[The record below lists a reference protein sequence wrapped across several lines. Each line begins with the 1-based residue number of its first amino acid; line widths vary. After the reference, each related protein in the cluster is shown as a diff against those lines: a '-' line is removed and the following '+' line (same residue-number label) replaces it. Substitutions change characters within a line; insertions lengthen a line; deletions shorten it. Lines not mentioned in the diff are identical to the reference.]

1 MYSGIAGML
10 GSRIDQVDAA
20 VLARVREAGFTGSGF
35 SFTDP
40 VELPLSDVDRLRAE
54 MEDGGVE
61 LAQVGASHPDLVHP
75 EEDQRRAGIEAMQ
88 RMCLIA
94 SRANARVLYVRP
106 GSLNRRGPW
115 YPHPGNRHPRVMER
129 LIDSLNELVKA
140 AEQHSVQL
148 SIEGHVL
155 SPLYDVERVKEV
167 IDEVGSEALRFNAD
181 PVNFVSGVPDA
192 YDTTGLVDHMFD
204 VLGPYTVSAHIKD
217 FNCQD
222 RLVLHLEEVV
232 LGDGLLDQATFLRR
246 MQKSCPEGYVIIEH
260 LDDEDI
266 PRAKVSLDSAARE
279 AGVTWQQLSGGS

>member
-1 MYSGIAGML
+1 ML
-10 GSRIDQVDAA
+10 GSRIDRVDAA
-20 VLARVREAGFTGSGF
+20 VLARVRAAGFTGGGF

-40 VELPLSDVDRLRAE
+40 AELPLSDVDRLRAE

-61 LAQVGASHPDLVHP
+61 LAQVGTQHPDLVHP
-75 EEDQRRAGIEAMQ
+75 EESQRRAGIEAMQ

-94 SRANARVLYVRP
+94 SRANAHVLYVRP

-115 YPHPGNRHPRVMER
+115 YPHPDNRHPRVIET
-129 LIDSLNELVKA
+129 LVDSLKELVKA
-140 AEQHSVQL
+140 AEEHSVQL
-148 SIEGHVL
+148 TIEGHVL

-192 YDTTGLVDHMFD
+192 YDTTALVNHMFD

-232 LGDGLLDQATFLRR
+232 LGDGLLDQVTFLKR
-246 MQKSCPEGYVIIEH
+246 MQESCPEGYVVIEH
-260 LDDEDI
+260 LADEDI

-279 AGVTWQQLSGGS
+279 AGVTWQQLSGGG